1 MSGGT
6 MRVGVCGRKFPGA
19 ERLGPEGVLEA
30 AARLGHAGVFFRTLT
45 DMSPDLDPGR
55 LAALRARADFDGLYL
70 EAGLGKVN
78 PYNISEDSTVRAL
91 GDGDHLLGM
100 TRMIEAAASVGITEL
115 WADTANY
122 QRHGWGLHA
131 VDRFRTDVTWSEQL
145 EAVRRYLTRL
155 APVLRANGCRVNL
168 ETHEEITTHEL
179 VALVEA
185 VGPDAVGVTLD
196 LANVVVRGE
205 DPVAATRRVA
215 PYTHQTHMRDVVL
228 AFTPE
233 GMERQIRACGDG
245 VIDFAAVL
253 GALAEHGAPERT
265 LNLTIENTMAR
276 DWNGIALHDPR
287 WQAAHPELGLSDVL
301 ELVRLCDL
309 SERRMRSGAAPDLDS
324 YYPREPHEQWAL
336 DFIRRSAD
344 HLTAVQ
350 QESPDSA
357 EHTEPLTEETL

>member
-1 MSGGT
+1 MNAPR

-19 ERLGPEGVLEA
+19 ERLGPEGVLA
-30 AARLGHAGVFFRTLT
+30 ATGRLGHAGVFFRQIT

-55 LAALRARADFDGLYL
+55 LADLRARADADGLYL

-78 PYNISEDSTVRAL
+78 PYNISEETAVRDL

-100 TRMIEAAASVGITEL
+100 TRMIEAAAAVGITDL

-122 QRHGWGLHA
+122 QRHSWGLRA
-131 VDRFRTDVTWSEQL
+131 VDRFRTDVTWNEQL
-145 EAVRRYLTRL
+145 AAIERYLRRL
-155 APVLRANGCRVNL
+155 APVLRAHGCRVNL
-168 ETHEEITTHEL
+168 ETHEEITTHEV

-205 DPVAATRRVA
+205 DPVAAARRVA

-228 AFTPE
+228 AFTDA

-253 GALAEHGAPERT
+253 DALAAHRADGPP

-276 DWNGIALHDPR
+276 DWNGIPLHDPR
-287 WQAAHPELGLSDVL
+287 WQAAHPDLPMSDLL

-309 SERRMRSGAAPDLDS
+309 SEERMRAGKTPGLDA
-324 YYPREPHEQWAL
+324 YYPEPPTEDWAL

-344 HLTAVQ
+344 HLTALQ
-350 QESPDSA
+350 TAPQPTKA
-357 EHTEPLTEETL
+357 TATPAQKEPS